1 MKVKIEK
8 SIARGEIYAP
18 PSKSYAHR
26 TLICSSLANGQSTV
40 SNIAKSEDIAATL
53 DCIKELGA
61 KCEING
67 TTAEICGIYKNTV
80 KDTAVKKFMCRE
92 SGSTL
97 RFFIPIALSLGGVCE
112 FYGTPKLI
120 SRGIE
125 VYEDICKKQNIL
137 LEKTE
142 NRIRLEG
149 KLKPGVFDVRGD
161 ISSQFISGLMFALP
175 MLDGDSIINIT
186 TPLESKGYI
195 LITADV
201 LSRFGIRIKFESNK
215 IYINGNQKYTAI
227 NSFVEGDM
235 SNGAF
240 LDAFNV
246 LGGDVSLKGLNWDT
260 YQPDKAYA
268 EYFEKLKAGTPVLDV
283 SDCPDLAPILIALAA
298 VCNGATLTGTR
309 RLKIKESDRAQAMA
323 CELEKMGGRVDIFEN
338 SLTVYKRE
346 LHKPEKALC
355 AHNDHRIVMALSVI
369 LTLFGGEIDG
379 AEAVTKSYP
388 NFFGD
393 IKALGVEVSYEI

>member
-8 SIARGEIYAP
+8 SVARGEIYAP

-26 TLICSSLANGQSTV
+26 MLICSSLASGQSTV
-40 SNIAKSEDIAATL
+40 NNIAKSEDISATL

-61 KCEING
+61 KCKING
-67 TTAEICGIYKNTV
+67 TTAEICGICGNSVANAT
-80 KDTAVKKFMCRE
+80 VKKFMCRE

-97 RFFIPIALSLGGVCE
+97 RFFIPIALSLGGVSE
-112 FYGTPKLI
+112 FYGTEKLI

-137 LEKTE
+137 LEKSE

-175 MLDGDSIINIT
+175 ILDGDSIINIT
-186 TPLESKGYI
+186 TPQESKGYI

-201 LSRFGIRIKFESNK
+201 ISRFGIRMKFEDNK
-215 IYINGNQKYTAI
+215 IYIDGNQKYTPI

-246 LGGDVSLKGLNWDT
+246 LGGYVSVKGLNKNT
-260 YQPDKAYA
+260 YQPDRVYS
-268 EYFEKLKAGTPVLDV
+268 EYFEKLKTGTPVLDV
-283 SDCPDLAPILIALAA
+283 SGCPDLAPILIAIAA

-323 CELEKMGGRVDIFEN
+323 CELEKMGGCVDIFEN

-346 LHKPEKALC
+346 LHRPEKALC
-355 AHNDHRIVMALSVI
+355 SHNDHRIVMALSVI
-369 LTLFGGEIDG
+369 LTLFGGEIEG
-379 AEAVTKSYP
+379 AEAVDKSYP
-388 NFFGD
+388 NFFD
-393 IKALGVEVSYEI
+393 DLKTLGVEVSYEI

>member
-1 MKVKIEK
+1 
-8 SIARGEIYAP
+8 
-18 PSKSYAHR
+18 
-26 TLICSSLANGQSTV
+26 
-40 SNIAKSEDIAATL
+40 
-53 DCIKELGA
+53 
-61 KCEING
+61 
-67 TTAEICGIYKNTV
+67 
-80 KDTAVKKFMCRE
+80 MCRE

-97 RFFIPIALSLGGVCE
+97 RFFIPIALSLGGVSE
-112 FYGTPKLI
+112 FYGTEKLI

-125 VYEDICKKQNIL
+125 VYEDICKKQGIF
-137 LEKTE
+137 LEKSA

-175 MLDGDSIINIT
+175 TLDGDSIINIT

-227 NSFVEGDM
+227 SSFVEGDM

-240 LDAFNV
+240 IDAFNV
-246 LGGDVSLKGLNWDT
+246 LGGDVSLKGLNRDT

-338 SLTVYKRE
+338 SLTVYKRG
-346 LHKPEKALC
+346 LHKPEEALC

-388 NFFGD
+388 NFFDD

>member
-1 MKVKIEK
+1 MKVRIEK
-8 SIARGEIYAP
+8 STAIGEIYAP

-26 TLICSSLANGQSTV
+26 MLICSSLADGKSTIDK
-40 SNIAKSEDIAATL
+40 IAKSEDVSATL

-67 TTAEICGIYKNTV
+67 ETAEICGIDENT
-80 KDTAVKKFMCRE
+80 ASNASVKKFMCRE

-97 RFFIPIALSLGGVCE
+97 RFFIPIALSYGGVSE
-112 FYGTPKLI
+112 LYGTPKLI

-125 VYEDICKKQNIL
+125 VYEDICKKQGIL
-137 LEKTE
+137 LEKSE
-142 NRIRLEG
+142 NRIRIEG
-149 KLKPGVFDVRGD
+149 KLRPGIFDVRGD

-175 MLDGDSIINIT
+175 LLDGDSVINIT
-186 TPLESKGYI
+186 TPLESKGYV

-215 IYINGNQKYTAI
+215 IYINGNQKYTPI

-240 LDAFNV
+240 LDAFNI
-246 LGGDVSLKGLNWDT
+246 LGGDVSVKGLNLHT
-260 YQPDKAYA
+260 CQPDKVYL
-268 EYFEKLKAGTPVLDV
+268 EYFAKLKEGNPTLDV

-309 RLKIKESDRAQAMA
+309 RLKIKESDRAQSMA
-323 CELEKMGGRVDIFEN
+323 YELEKMGGRVDIFEN
-338 SLTVYKRE
+338 SLIVYKRE
-346 LHKPEKALC
+346 LHIPEKALC

-369 LTLFGGEIDG
+369 STLLGAEIDG
-379 AEAVTKSYP
+379 CEAVNKSYP
-388 NFFGD
+388 NFFDD